1 MARYGWVAWRACA
14 RSGRRGERCALD
26 RPLDARE
33 TLLKLLEQGVHLQH
47 LQRRGLR
54 KVGAFEGSDSVRERV
69 VKEATSRSG
78 SAEGSRLMSK
88 EAHKGITERGSPV
101 RDQAMTGSSPAR
113 LASE

>member
-1 MARYGWVAWRACA
+1 
-14 RSGRRGERCALD
+14 
-26 RPLDARE
+26 
-33 TLLKLLEQGVHLQH
+33 
-47 LQRRGLR
+47 
-54 KVGAFEGSDSVRERV
+54 